1 MTRSRVCSSNAAPT
15 RTGASPRRPQGR
27 ALHAAA
33 SAGKRELVELLL
45 AHGADPNGGVDSSGV
60 PVSVAA
66 TPEIRALLVARGGT
80 TDPYDTSWID
90 DDAELARV
98 AGDPTET
105 VRVSAGFAMVV
116 GDGRRDRLERL
127 LAAGLRVPSVL
138 TGCQGYLLAH
148 TDMLRTLLAHGM
160 SPNLMNWQ
168 HQTLLH
174 LVCQAEGLPRTGQDQ
189 RRRRARGH
197 SSRRRRQT
205 LLRGMR
211 NIDRHRSPGRPARTL
226 WRWWSFSSPA
236 VSPRT
241 FPTMNRGPRRSRG
254 PNGASMRRS
263 CRSSGSMELIDSC
276 GRSLAASASRDAPH
290 ERKPHAALIRSI
302 AVRQARAQ
310 RQAAAAVRF
319 I

>member
-1 MTRSRVCSSNAAPT
+1 MTRSRVCSSSAAPT

-33 SAGKRELVELLL
+33 SAGRRELVELLL
-45 AHGADPNGGVDSSGV
+45 AHGADPNGGVDSSGI
-60 PVSVAA
+60 PVSAAA

-127 LAAGLRVPSVL
+127 LTAGLRRAI
-138 TGCQGYLLAH
+138 G
-148 TDMLRTLLAHGM
+148 AHGL
-160 SPNLMNWQ
+160 P
-168 HQTLLH
+168 
-174 LVCQAEGLPRTGQDQ
+174 GLSARTHGHAPHAAG
-189 RRRRARGH
+189 ARHEPGPDELAASDAAAPCL
-197 SSRRRRQT
+197 SSGGITADGIRPTAPSSARPFFST
-205 LLRGMR
+205 PAPAFLRETR
-211 NIDRHRSPGRPARTL
+211 NIDRRRSPGRRARTR
-226 WRWWSFSSPA
+226 WRWWRFSLHA
-236 VSPRT
+236 ASPRT

-254 PNGASMRRS
+254 PNDAVTRRS
-263 CRSSGSMELIDSC
+263 CRSSSSMELIDSC
-276 GRSLAASASRDAPH
+276 GRRLTASGPQHAPH
-290 ERKPHAALIRSI
+290 ERP
-302 AVRQARAQ
+302 V
-310 RQAAAAVRF
+310 AVRF

>member
-45 AHGADPNGGVDSSGV
+45 AHGADPNSGVDSSGV
-60 PVSVAA
+60 PVSAAA

-90 DDAELARV
+90 DDAELGRV

-127 LAAGLRVPSVL
+127 LTAGLRVPSVL

-160 SPNLMNWQ
+160 SPDLMNWQ

-174 LVCQAEGLPRTGQDQ
+174 LVCQAQDYRGRDKTNGAVERAAILLDAGAEHFRAGRGISIDAARLGGAHE
-189 RRRRARGH
+189 RRGD
-197 SSRRRRQT
+197 
-205 LLRGMR
+205 G
-211 NIDRHRSPGRPARTL
+211 G
-226 WRWWSFSSPA
+226 

-241 FPTMNRGPRRSRG
+241 RR
-254 PNGASMRRS
+254 
-263 CRSSGSMELIDSC
+263 
-276 GRSLAASASRDAPH
+276 PH
-290 ERKPHAALIRSI
+290 EPSRR
-302 AVRQARAQ
+302 
-310 RQAAAAVRF
+310 
-319 I
+319 